1 MTDSSDLKMADE
13 PMDGDET
20 PTCGPKPYGPIT
32 KGLRDY
38 AKIPWTTLSSDVILN
53 YCDNI
58 DAIHRTL
65 EDENATLREQNAELR
80 ETVAEHARS
89 NVEAVTFLDRL
100 SDAVEKR
107 EEVTI
112 LGVDYAP
119 LPLDA
124 DGMPVHVG
132 DMMDT
137 SSFGTVEVEGF
148 VHSAIAFY
156 NYEDPQA
163 RLCTS
168 PAKLCHHRKPTV
180 VDVLRELWDESHD
193 DLVSYGPSDRD
204 AIIERYA
211 KRLQLAEV
219 DE

>member
-1 MTDSSDLKMADE
+1 MQFTDEQQQYIDSHYQL
-13 PMDGDET
+13 
-20 PTCGPKPYGPIT
+20 
-32 KGLRDY
+32 
-38 AKIPWTTLSSDVILN
+38 LS
-53 YCDNI
+53 
-58 DAIHRTL
+58 
-65 EDENATLREQNAELR
+65 
-80 ETVAEHARS
+80 
-89 NVEAVTFLDRL
+89 
-100 SDAVEKR
+100 
-107 EEVTI
+107 
-112 LGVDYAP
+112 
-119 LPLDA
+119 LDA

-168 PAKLCHHRKPTV
+168 PAKLCHRHKPTV
-180 VDVLRELWDESHD
+180 ADVLRELWDESHD

-211 KRLQLAEV
+211 KRLQLAEG
-219 DE
+219 DAE